1 MRRQAGRYLRDGMPD
16 ELRVLTFDPTALLD
30 AEAEVIACTARGG
43 IAVFAGAPMPVLRAA
58 FLRHLLL
65 GLPAPRE
72 PWPVRLP
79 GVHIRGACIDAL
91 LDLADCA
98 GPGGAGLPALALE
111 QCDIPAPIDL
121 GNARLSRLS
130 LRDSRIGEVRARRL
144 PIDGSLDIS
153 GVAPLADAAWIDAHA
168 AAIEGDLLA
177 RGALLKIPP
186 PRAGIGHRDARYA
199 LRLSGAPAI
208 SKVAYDPVKD
218 FTPISLF
225 SIAPQVLVVNPKFPA
240 KTLAEFIAHVK
251 TQQGKLSYAGGGGP
265 GSSSNLIM
273 ATFLKR
279 AGLDM
284 SNVSY
289 RGTAPAMTD
298 LIAGHIPT
306 MFVPIS
312 EALPGARRPIRM
324 LAVSSGDRASEAPEV
339 PTVAEQGF
347 PGFHMVSWTGMMG
360 PANLPKDIVDKIAV
374 EFGRAFK
381 DPVFVE
387 HVRKAGSDPAVDTSP
402 AGFAAFVAQEI
413 VLWGD
418 AVKTAG
424 VTLK

>member
-1 MRRQAGRYLRDGMPD
+1 MIFFRTAATPACWLAAVASLAWFGCSTDAAAQAWPQRPPKILVPFAAGGNIDVM
-16 ELRVLTFDPTALLD
+16 
-30 AEAEVIACTARGG
+30 ARL
-43 IAVFAGAPMPVLRAA
+43 AGARLGEA
-58 FLRHLLL
+58 FGQQFIIENRV
-65 GLPAPRE
+65 GGNGSIATEAVARSAPDGYTFL
-72 PWPVRLP
+72 W
-79 GVHIRGACIDAL
+79 
-91 LDLADCA
+91 
-98 GPGGAGLPALALE
+98 
-111 QCDIPAPIDL
+111 APTSTI
-121 GNARLSRLS
+121 ASF
-130 LRDSRIGEVRARRL
+130 
-144 PIDGSLDIS
+144 
-153 GVAPLADAAWIDAHA
+153 
-168 AAIEGDLLA
+168 
-177 RGALLKIPP
+177 
-186 PRAGIGHRDARYA
+186 
-199 LRLSGAPAI
+199 PAI
-208 SKVAYDPVKD
+208 SKVNYDPVKD

-240 KTLAEFIAHVK
+240 KTLAEFIAYVK

-312 EALPGARRPIRM
+312 EALPQARAGLIRM
-324 LAVSSGDRASEAPEV
+324 LAVSSGERASEAPEV

-360 PANLPKDIVDKIAV
+360 PANLPKEIVDKIAV

-381 DPVFVE
+381 DPAFVE
-387 HVRKAGSDPAVDTSP
+387 TVRKAGSDPALDTSP
-402 AGFAAFVAQEI
+402 AAFAAFVAQEI
-413 VLWGD
+413 VVWGD

>member
-1 MRRQAGRYLRDGMPD
+1 MMFLRTVATSACWLAAAVASLAWSLPAAAQAWPQRPPKILVPFAAGGNIDVM
-16 ELRVLTFDPTALLD
+16 
-30 AEAEVIACTARGG
+30 ARL
-43 IAVFAGAPMPVLRAA
+43 AGARLGETLGQQFIIENRVGGNGSIATEAVARAA
-58 FLRHLLL
+58 PDGYTFLWAPTSTIASF
-65 GLPAPRE
+65 PAM
-72 PWPVRLP
+72 
-79 GVHIRGACIDAL
+79 
-91 LDLADCA
+91 
-98 GPGGAGLPALALE
+98 
-111 QCDIPAPIDL
+111 
-121 GNARLSRLS
+121 
-130 LRDSRIGEVRARRL
+130 
-144 PIDGSLDIS
+144 
-153 GVAPLADAAWIDAHA
+153 
-168 AAIEGDLLA
+168 
-177 RGALLKIPP
+177 
-186 PRAGIGHRDARYA
+186 
-199 LRLSGAPAI
+199 
-208 SKVAYDPVKD
+208 SKVAYDPLKD

-240 KTLAEFIAHVK
+240 NTLAEFIAYVK

-312 EALPGARRPIRM
+312 EALPQARAGLIRM
-324 LAVSSGDRASEAPEV
+324 LAVSSGERASEAPEV

-360 PANLPKDIVDKIAV
+360 PANTPKEIVDRIAG

-381 DPVFVE
+381 DPAFVE
-387 HVRKAGSDPAVDTSP
+387 HVRKAGSDPALDTSP
-402 AGFAAFVAQEI
+402 AGFAAFVAKEI

-418 AVKTAG
+418 AVRAAG